1 MACTPLPT
9 QDRNQTP
16 ISAPAGLDSMP
27 AALNT
32 QVPMNL
38 FCTWEEECSSPTC
51 LPRLCSLS
59 LTKLLIY
66 RKLEKE
72 LRAVVISVR
81 IQGSQKILRS
91 DEILLPP
98 SGHVNTDLALTFSF
112 QYPHNLNRARDKLQ
126 IMLQKKL
133 RVNTQTN
140 PGHRTLAMGTIEM
153 AEVMQR
159 PLEGGRMLSLHSTI
173 REAPAHVAEVNIAS
187 LSSQP
192 IDIEDSTQRAGPKA
206 QSRLRYSEVEYEVF
220 LDQQG
225 NSDPE
230 QGQDQEE
237 EDFAFEEPEMQRP
250 RGGRS
255 PLPIRQQDASDKV
268 GAWLRRF
275 PEWEE
280 DLDLQQE
287 SLENVPEVEDMNLL
301 YDALGDPSESSP

>member
-1 MACTPLPT
+1 
-9 QDRNQTP
+9 
-16 ISAPAGLDSMP
+16 MP

-38 FCTWEEECSSPTC
+38 FSTWEVECSSPTC
-51 LPRLCSLS
+51 VPRLCSHT

-66 RKLEKE
+66 KKLEKE
-72 LRAVVISVR
+72 LSAVVISVKM
-81 IQGSQKILRS
+81 QGSKKILRS

-98 SGHVNTDLALTFSF
+98 SGHVKTDLALTFSF
-112 QYPHNLNRARDKLQ
+112 QYPHNLNRARNKLQ
-126 IMLQKKL
+126 IMLQKKQRL
-133 RVNTQTN
+133 NNQTI
-140 PGHRTLAMGTIEM
+140 PGYLTLAMGTIEM

-192 IDIEDSTQRAGPKA
+192 IDPEDSTQQAGPKA
-206 QSRLRYSEVEYEVF
+206 KSRLRYSEMENEVF

-230 QGQDQEE
+230 HGQDQEE
-237 EDFAFEEPEMQRP
+237 EDLDFEEPKMQRQ
-250 RGGRS
+250 RVGRS
-255 PLPIRQQDASDKV
+255 PLTIRQQDANDKV

-287 SLENVPEVEDMNLL
+287 SSENVFAVEDLDLL
-301 YDALGDPSESSP
+301 YDSIQNSDSGP